1 MAVLRRFFSNPNT
14 IYDCCKV
21 LCLILFCLG
30 CSGFTKQRDRF
41 NYSRKSLLFTW
52 MAVCW
57 FVGSLMGCIYVK
69 LQDPQVENLDS
80 LIKSIIYLEI
90 GMSTFMYLT
99 TVISM
104 LFNMDTNMQ
113 LYARIQH
120 LDEKLLKQFPCKLN
134 YEKLMRK
141 HVLLLFSVAII
152 YITVVVAAVSQASHG
167 QEFVV
172 NLLAGLAYTAVT
184 GGPHLNC
191 YAQMNMAEIL
201 SIRFRLLQKLL
212 SKQVVC
218 SPRLSISQQ
227 VECLRGLIS
236 LVQEYHNCIRKINK
250 VYAVCLA
257 STLLHDFTLTTSE
270 FYLIFGGSSKNTQR
284 ENSLIWY
291 VAVCM
296 ILPLYKMTIAPIY
309 CGKAVHEGQKCFKI
323 VMDTEWWFPCNSAVR
338 QMVSS
343 CLLWRKDNII
353 EFLCGTM
360 IFNKQI
366 IAVVYSQ
373 IFNYLLIL
381 IQFRMTQEMGD
392 QIEKQKNTIQ
402 EWIGVDYV

>member
-1 MAVLRRFFSNPNT
+1 MAVLRRFFSYPNT

-21 LCLILFCLG
+21 FCFILFSLG
-30 CSGFTKQRDRF
+30 CSGFTKHGDRF
-41 NYSRKSLLFTW
+41 QYNRKSLFITW
-52 MAVCW
+52 LAVCW
-57 FVGSLMGCIYVK
+57 YLGSLMGCMYVK

-104 LFNMDTNMQ
+104 LSNMDANLQ
-113 LYARIQH
+113 LYARIQY
-120 LDEKLLKQFPCKLN
+120 LDEKLLKEFPCKLN

-141 HVLLLFSVAII
+141 HVLLLFSVAVI
-152 YITVVVAAVSQASHG
+152 YMTVIVLAVSRASHG

-184 GGPHLNC
+184 GGPHMNC

-212 SKQVVC
+212 SKHVVC
-218 SPRLSISQQ
+218 FSRLSVPQQ
-227 VECLRGLIS
+227 VDCLRSLIS
-236 LVQEYHNCIRKINK
+236 LVQEYHVCIRHINK

-284 ENSLIWY
+284 ENTLIWY

-309 CGKAVHEGQKCFKI
+309 CDKAIREGKKCLKI
-323 VMDTEWWFPCNSAVR
+323 IMDTECWFPRNTDVR
-338 QMVSS
+338 QMVSL
-343 CLLWRKDNII
+343 CLMWRKDNTI
-353 EFLCGTM
+353 EFFCGTM